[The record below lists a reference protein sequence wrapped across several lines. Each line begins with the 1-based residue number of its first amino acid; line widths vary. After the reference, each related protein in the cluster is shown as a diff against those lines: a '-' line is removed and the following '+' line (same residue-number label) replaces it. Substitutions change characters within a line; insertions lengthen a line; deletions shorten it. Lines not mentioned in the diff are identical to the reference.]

1 MNIKK
6 KITIGILFTSIIP
19 LIALGSI
26 NYMLGLKNILASSK
40 QEMSS
45 SLTQVTR
52 TVESMLDSSIS
63 DIKLLTKLLEE
74 EELDVAYKY
83 FQEIKAKNPAYEL
96 IFLGQESDGNLLRYP
111 LAEMP
116 KDYDARGRGWY
127 KAAIGQDYYITAPYT
142 DALSG
147 EIVISIAKEV
157 KKNGQRIGVIGI
169 DFNLSILNKMLNEL
183 KIGDSGYMVLFT
195 NDGMVISH
203 PAKERLGENIYDFV
217 PSFKEGIK
225 GDSGELDY
233 IFNNDKKM
241 AFYRHLK
248 GINWTLLAN
257 INYDELLSRF
267 NYIRNLTIAILFV
280 VIIIGV
286 LGVIIVQKQII
297 NPILHFTEG
306 FKELSDGKL
315 NKKIKVESND
325 EIGALTL
332 EFNNFNEKL
341 SGIISQTVSITN
353 SVTDVNKRVNEIMEI
368 LIKGKGNEEGIIQLT
383 EFTNHILD
391 NVRNQTAS
399 SEESLAALEEISAST
414 DSVNIKV
421 ASTNTSFRE
430 TLNMANKS
438 AEGIKKMIDSMVEI
452 SDSTNQTNREI
463 DALKDFSNN
472 IGDIIVSINSIA
484 EQTNLLA
491 LNAAIEAAR
500 AGEAGKGFAV
510 VADEIR
516 KLAEQTNNETGKIEN
531 LISTIQNE
539 VDRVKQGAEE
549 VQKKVEFG
557 LELSKES
564 NENIEIIIENNMENS
579 NEISDISNSVG
590 EQALA
595 SKEIT
600 TAISEIVNNSTTIE
614 NLSSKIYDLSNKIKI
629 SLISNQ
635 EELNSL
641 DELIDKLQSDLKFFK
656 IDK

>member
-1 MNIKK
+1 MTIKK
-6 KITIGILFTSIIP
+6 KITMGILLTSIIP

-26 NYMLGLKNILASSK
+26 NYMLGLKNTLTSSK
-40 QEMSS
+40 KEMSN
-45 SLTQVTR
+45 SLSQVTR
-52 TVESMLDSSIS
+52 TIESMLDSSIA
-63 DIKLLTKLLEE
+63 DIKLLTKLLGE

-83 FQEIKAKNPAYEL
+83 FKEIKDKNPAYEL
-96 IFLGQESDGNLLRYP
+96 IFLGKESDGKLLRFP
-111 LAEMP
+111 MADMP
-116 KDYDARGRGWY
+116 KDYDARVRGWY
-127 KAAIGQDYYITAPYT
+127 KSTIGQDYYITAPYT

-157 KKNGQRIGVIGI
+157 KKNGTRIGVIGI
-169 DFNLSILNKMLNEL
+169 DFNLSILNNMLNEL
-183 KIGDSGYMVLFT
+183 KIGDTGYMVLFT

-203 PAKERLGENIYDFV
+203 PNKERLGENIYDSL

-225 GDSGELDY
+225 GDMGEIDY
-233 IFNNDKKM
+233 TFDNEKKM
-241 AFYRHLK
+241 AFYHKIK
-248 GINWTLLAN
+248 GIDWVLLAN
-257 INYDELLSRF
+257 LQYDELLKSF
-267 NYIRNLTIAILFV
+267 SYIRNLTIGILAV
-280 VIIIGV
+280 AIIIGV
-286 LGVIIVQKQII
+286 LGIMAVQKQII

-306 FKELSDGKL
+306 FKELSEGKL
-315 NKKIKVESND
+315 NKKIKIESND
-325 EIGALTL
+325 EIGILTS

-341 SGIISQTVSITN
+341 SDIISQTVSITQN
-353 SVTDVNKRVNEIMEI
+353 VTDVNKRVNEIMEI
-368 LIKGKGNEEGIIQLT
+368 LIKGRGNEEGIIQLT
-383 EFTNHILD
+383 DFTNHILD

-421 ASTNTSFRE
+421 SSTNTSFKE
-430 TLNMANKS
+430 TLNMANQS
-438 AEGIKKMIDSMVEI
+438 ANGIKKMIESMMEI
-452 SDSTNQTNREI
+452 SESTNQTNREI

-549 VQKKVEFG
+549 VQEKVELG
-557 LELSKES
+557 LNLSKES
-564 NENIEIIIENNMENS
+564 NENIGRIIKNNIKNSDEIG
-579 NEISDISNSVG
+579 DISNSVG

-629 SLISNQ
+629 SLMSNQ

-641 DELIDKLQSDLKFFK
+641 DELIDKLQSDLQFFK
-656 IDK
+656 IEK